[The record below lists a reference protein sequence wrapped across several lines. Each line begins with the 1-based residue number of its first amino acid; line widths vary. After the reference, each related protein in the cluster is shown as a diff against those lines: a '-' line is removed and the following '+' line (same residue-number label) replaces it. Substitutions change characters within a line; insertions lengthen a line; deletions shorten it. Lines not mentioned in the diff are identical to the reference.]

1 MDDLGSR
8 IKHITNELKD
18 YVETKLELTMLNV
31 SEKVSYWIGQSIQ
44 QLFGYTLLGVGL
56 IFGMTALAIY
66 LGEILNNE
74 WAGYLIVASPFL
86 LLGIIFV
93 LIKPKSL
100 ARRIQSQILTEIIDS
115 IETDEEPMRELTNGE
130 NNKQEA

>member
-1 MDDLGSR
+1 MNDLGSR

-18 YVETKLELTMLNV
+18 YVETSLELTMLNV

-44 QLFGYTLLGVGL
+44 QLFGYTLLGLGL
-56 IFGMTALAIY
+56 VFGMTALAIY
-66 LGEILNNE
+66 LGEILDNE

-100 ARRIQSQILTEIIDS
+100 ARKIQSQILAEIIDS
-115 IETDEEPMRELTNGE
+115 IETDEKPVKELTNGE
-130 NNKQEA
+130 TKKQEA

>member
-100 ARRIQSQILTEIIDS
+100 ARRIQSQILAEIIDS